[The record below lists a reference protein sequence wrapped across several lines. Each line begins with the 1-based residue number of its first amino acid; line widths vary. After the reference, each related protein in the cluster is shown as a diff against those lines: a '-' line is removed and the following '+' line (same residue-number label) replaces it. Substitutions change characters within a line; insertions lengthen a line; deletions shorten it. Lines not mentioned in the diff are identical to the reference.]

1 MVWVRC
7 RNWQILARLSSEGLE
22 RQTAIILKLKARM
35 SEQHAAL
42 ERHIG
47 EADRSVAA
55 HAAESSALVR
65 HSQLSYNAQ
74 LAYDVQRT
82 AGMQTLCVGCSVQVL
97 HAIHADNALA
107 VAWPVV
113 QCGAPQ

>member
-55 HAAESSALVR
+55 HTAESSALVR

-82 AGMQTLCVGCSVQVL
+82 AGIRRTTHSWHTTYNAQLACTHC
-97 HAIHADNALA
+97 ALA
-107 VAWPVV
+107 VAYRYYT
-113 QCGAPQ
+113 

>member
-55 HAAESSALVR
+55 HTAESSALVR
-65 HSQLSYNAQ
+65 HRRLSYKHSWHTTYNAQ

-82 AGMQTLCVGCSVQVL
+82 AGVRRTTHSW
-97 HAIHADNALA
+97 HANIVRWL
-107 VAWPVV
+107 
-113 QCGAPQ
+113 